1 MGLALLLRPAR
12 PVVCDRLGNRTAPYD
27 SARPIR
33 FAEVVIDGDSFFI
46 GRSLYAA
53 DAYLNASID
62 EFRIYDSALSARAG
76 EEGLLCR
83 TEPGSVDMAR
93 FHTAKPA
100 YR

>member
-62 EFRIYDSALSARAG
+62 EFRIYDSALSAEQVKKDYSAGPDSVERRRA
-76 EEGLLCR
+76 
-83 TEPGSVDMAR
+83 DA
-93 FHTAKPA
+93 HA
-100 YR
+100 